1 MSTPSLP
8 ESKTDA
14 LNQEPTK
21 APAFIFVVAGIAA
34 LAGLLFGYDTGVI
47 SGAILFIEKQFNLS
61 PEAKGLVVSGVL
73 FGATFS
79 SLVSGRVTDF
89 LGRKKVILIT
99 AIIFTVGS
107 FICALANSVEVL
119 VAGRVVL
126 GLAIGIASYTA
137 PLYISEIS
145 AKQNRGALVGLN
157 QLAIVIG
164 ILGSYAVDYAFA
176 KDGQWPAMVGMGAV
190 PAILLGLGMLWMPES
205 PRWLVLHHRESEAT
219 NVLQRIRGTKNVSFE
234 LDDIRSSLH
243 EERAKWTELFAPALR
258 TGLIVGVGLGLFQQ
272 FTGINTVIY
281 YAPSIFL
288 MSGFTSNSVS
298 IAATA
303 GVGLVNVVMT
313 LIGLFFIDKLGR
325 RPLLI
330 TGIVGMLISLA
341 ALAAAFA
348 MHLGGETMK
357 LVGVGSLMLYVASF
371 AISLGP
377 VFWLMISE
385 IYPLRIRGLAMGFAT
400 GIQWLGNLIVSFT
413 FPILIER
420 LGPAPTFSI
429 YAAVCLAAIMFSVFI
444 VPETKGL
451 SLEEIERK
459 GEKLA

>member
-1 MSTPSLP
+1 MSTLLPPEDKADVLPSKGGVP
-8 ESKTDA
+8 
-14 LNQEPTK
+14 
-21 APAFIFVVAGIAA
+21 FIFVVAAIAA

-47 SGAILFIEKQFNLS
+47 SGAILFIENQFHLS
-61 PEAKGLVVSGVL
+61 PEGKGLVVSGVL

-79 SLVSGRVTDF
+79 SMVSGRVADF
-89 LGRKKVILIT
+89 LGRKKVILTT
-99 AIIFTVGS
+99 AFIFTIGS
-107 FICALANSVEVL
+107 IVCAVAPSVEVL
-119 VAGRVVL
+119 VAGRIVL
-126 GLAIGIASYTA
+126 GLAIGVASFTA

-145 AKQNRGALVGLN
+145 DKENRGALVGLN

-164 ILGSYAVDYAFA
+164 ILASYAVDFAFS
-176 KDGQWPAMVGMGAV
+176 KEGLWQAMVGMGAV
-190 PAILLGLGMLWMPES
+190 PAVILAIGMIWMPES
-205 PRWLVLHHRESEAT
+205 PRWLVLNHKAT
-219 NVLQRIRGTKNVSFE
+219 DAAAVLKRIRGTDAVADEIAEISE
-234 LDDIRSSLH
+234 SLH
-243 EERAKWTELFAPALR
+243 EEKASWSELFAPALR

-313 LIGLFFIDKLGR
+313 LIGLIFIDRLGR

-330 TGIVGMLISLA
+330 GGIIGMAISLA
-341 ALAAAFA
+341 ALAASFGL
-348 MHLGGETMK
+348 HLDGQTMK

-371 AISLGP
+371 AVSLGP

-400 GIQWLGNLIVSFT
+400 SIQWLGNLVVSFT
-413 FPILIER
+413 FPILIDH

-429 YAAVCLAAIMFSVFI
+429 YAAVCLAAIIFSIFV
-444 VPETKGL
+444 VPETKGM

-459 GEKLA
+459 ENLKV

>member
-1 MSTPSLP
+1 MSTLP

-14 LNQEPTK
+14 LNQETTNGP
-21 APAFIFVVAGIAA
+21 PFIFVVAGIAA

-79 SLVSGRVTDF
+79 SLVSGRLTDF
-89 LGRKKVILIT
+89 LGRKKVLLIT
-99 AIIFTVGS
+99 ALIFTVGS
-107 FICALANSVEVL
+107 FISALANSMEAL

-164 ILGSYAVDYAFA
+164 ILGSYAVDYAFS
-176 KDGQWPAMVGMGAV
+176 KDGLWPAMVGLGAV
-190 PAILLGLGMLWMPES
+190 PAILLGLGMIWMPES
-205 PRWLVLHHRESEAT
+205 PRWLVLHHKDSEAT
-219 NVLQRIRGTKNVSFE
+219 NVLRSIRGTDDIAFE
-234 LDDIRSSLH
+234 LEDIRSSLH
-243 EERAKWTELFAPALR
+243 EERAKWSELFTPALR
-258 TGLIVGVGLGLFQQ
+258 ASLIVGIGLGLFQQ

-288 MSGFTSNSVS
+288 MAGFTSNSVS

-330 TGIVGMLISLA
+330 TGIIGMLVSLS
-341 ALAAAFA
+341 ALAAAFG

-400 GIQWLGNLIVSFT
+400 GIQWAGNLIVSFT
-413 FPILIER
+413 FPILIEHF
-420 LGPAPTFSI
+420 GPAPTFSI
-429 YAAVCLAAIMFSVFI
+429 YAAICLAAILFSVFI

-459 GEKLA
+459 GEQLA

>member
-1 MSTPSLP
+1 VLN
-8 ESKTDA
+8 EKTA
-14 LNQEPTK
+14 SGP
-21 APAFIFVVAGIAA
+21 PFIFVVAGIAA

-47 SGAILFIEKQFNLS
+47 SGAILFIQNQFNLS
-61 PEAKGLVVSGVL
+61 PEGKGLVVSGVL

-79 SLVSGRVTDF
+79 SMVSGRLTDF
-89 LGRKKVILIT
+89 LGRKKVILMT
-99 AIIFTVGS
+99 AFIFTVGS
-107 FICALANSVEVL
+107 IVCALATSMEVL
-119 VAGRVVL
+119 VAGRVIL
-126 GLAIGIASYTA
+126 GLAIGVASFTA

-145 AKQNRGALVGLN
+145 SKENRGALVGLN

-164 ILGSYAVDYAFA
+164 ILGSYAVDYVFS
-176 KDGQWPAMVGMGAV
+176 KDGLWPAMVGMGAV
-190 PAILLGLGMLWMPES
+190 PAVILGLGMLWMPES
-205 PRWLVLHHRESEAT
+205 PRWLVLHHRESEASS
-219 NVLQRIRGTKNVSFE
+219 VLKRIRGTEQVDPE
-234 LDDIRSSLH
+234 LDEIRSSLH
-243 EERAKWTELFAPALR
+243 EEKASWTELFAPALR

-303 GVGLVNVVMT
+303 GVGLVNVLMT
-313 LIGLFFIDKLGR
+313 VVGLIFIDKLGR

-330 TGIVGMLISLA
+330 GGIIGMAISLS
-341 ALAAAFA
+341 ALAASFA
-348 MHLGGETMK
+348 LHLGGDTMK

-371 AISLGP
+371 AVSLGP

-400 GIQWLGNLIVSFT
+400 SIQWLGNLVVSFT

-429 YAAVCLAAIMFSVFI
+429 YASICIAAIIFSIFV

-459 GEKLA
+459 ESLKQ

>member
-14 LNQEPTK
+14 LNQVATK
-21 APAFIFVVAGIAA
+21 APAFMFVVAGIAA

-99 AIIFTVGS
+99 AVIFTLGS

-145 AKQNRGALVGLN
+145 EKHTRGALVGLN
-157 QLAIVIG
+157 QLAIVLG
-164 ILGSYAVDYAFA
+164 LVGSYAVDYVFS
-176 KDGQWPAMVGMGAV
+176 KDGLWPAMVGVGAV
-190 PAILLGLGMLWMPES
+190 PAILLGLGMMWMPES
-205 PRWLVLHHRESEAT
+205 PRWLVLHHKESEAI
-219 NVLQRIRGTKNVSFE
+219 NVLQRIRGTKNIETE
-234 LDDIRSSLH
+234 LDDIRSSMH
-243 EERAKWTELFAPALR
+243 EEKASWTELFAPALR

-288 MSGFTSNSVS
+288 MAGFTSNSVS

-303 GVGLVNVVMT
+303 GIGLVNVVMT
-313 LIGLFFIDKLGR
+313 LIGLFFIDKVGR
-325 RPLLI
+325 KPLLI
-330 TGIVGMLISLA
+330 TGIIGMMFSLG

-348 MHLGGETMK
+348 LHLGGETMK

-377 VFWLMISE
+377 VFWIMISE

-413 FPILIER
+413 FPILIEHF
-420 LGPAPTFSI
+420 GPAPTFSI
-429 YAAVCLAAIMFSVFI
+429 YAAICVAAIAFSILI

-459 GEKLA
+459 GENLA